1 MHTFV
6 MRVYTSLPDRGQ
18 NPMTHMPT
26 AAAHVYTCII
36 RINVS
41 YVYVYPPTFRADL
54 KGIKV
59 RTFEIHTKQDPARK
73 YQRARKVH
81 FPHVHQWTEH
91 ILYSLVE
98 PLLPL
103 GGVRTH
109 LSYVYKYYTCNVYT
123 VLPDRGECPMPH
135 LPTAAV
141 RARHHPEAGEEVWG
155 KGEGRE

>member
-6 MRVYTSLPDRGQ
+6 MRVYTSLPDRGE

-59 RTFEIHTKQDPARK
+59 YTYTYKCTYTYTYTYKCIADLQ
-73 YQRARKVH
+73 
-81 FPHVHQWTEH
+81 
-91 ILYSLVE
+91 
-98 PLLPL
+98 
-103 GGVRTH
+103 GG
-109 LSYVYKYYTCNVYT
+109 
-123 VLPDRGECPMPH
+123 P
-135 LPTAAV
+135 
-141 RARHHPEAGEEVWG
+141 
-155 KGEGRE
+155 